1 MTANL
6 PAIVAISVGLTM
18 AAGIWWASR
27 HNARRRDTAQ
37 ERALHLAIEDERR
50 DAWLDDLMDL
60 ADAVAVHPQCRRWHR
75 AGFRS
80 HVHRQCLDLLDREEA
95 R

>member
-6 PAIVAISVGLTM
+6 PAIVALSVGLTM

-27 HNARRRDTAQ
+27 HHATRRDTA
-37 ERALHLAIEDERR
+37 EARALALAVQDEEH
-50 DAWLDDLMDL
+50 AAQLDDLMDL

-80 HVHRQCLDLLDREEA
+80 HVHRACLDQLDREEA